1 MILYAKLCN
10 FVLIK
15 VYINIK
21 LYVIYQTDNK
31 KILTKFYK
39 GLRTSDLEVMFVTD
53 SSIYFKVSLIASA
66 LLSALFFQI

>member
-21 LYVIYQTDNK
+21 LYVIYQTANK
-31 KILTKFYK
+31 KL
-39 GLRTSDLEVMFVTD
+39 
-53 SSIYFKVSLIASA
+53 
-66 LLSALFFQI
+66 